1 MWHNHG
7 PFSCRTGITQ
17 ARILLLLIIITG
29 LVSHVVSDEKN
40 DTFDA
45 IAYYNKGV
53 DLAHEGNYTGALQM
67 IDQALTITPNFTL
80 AHVTRAGIYTETGN
94 YQEAIR
100 AVNTALEL
108 DPGNPSL
115 LTVIANL
122 YLLAGDNEAVLQITD
137 EAIRNDPM
145 ILETWIIRGSAFGS
159 LKRYKEE
166 EEASQ
171 MALSLSPDSVDAQI
185 NLKHARDHLYSSQ
198 IPEDTPKSGI
208 WLFCPLIAIGFG
220 LAFMCRREI

>member
-1 MWHNHG
+1 MWLNHL
-7 PFSCRTGITQ
+7 PFSWRNVKTPF
-17 ARILLLLIIITG
+17 RILLLLIIISG

-40 DTFDA
+40 DTFDS

-80 AHVTRAGIYTETGN
+80 AYVTRAGIYSETGD
-94 YQEAIR
+94 YEEAIR
-100 AVNTALEL
+100 AVNRALDI

-122 YLLAGDNEAVLQITD
+122 YLLAGDSEAALQITD
-137 EAIRNDPM
+137 EVIQRDPT
-145 ILETWIIRGSAFGS
+145 ILETWIIRGSAFG
-159 LKRYKEE
+159 LLGRYKEE

-185 NLKHARDHLYSSQ
+185 NLKHARDHLSLSL
-198 IPEDTPKSGI
+198 IPEETPKSGI
-208 WLFCPLIAIGFG
+208 LVFCPLIA
-220 LAFMCRREI
+220 LAFSLALVHRRKI